1 MGFLSSLW
9 EDWGKG
15 KNTGPVTKKEVKKVK
30 KTAKKVKKTAKK
42 K

>member
-15 KNTGPVTKKEVKKVK
+15 KSTGPVTKKEVKKVK
-30 KTAKKVKKTAKK
+30 KTAKKK
-42 K
+42 

>member
-9 EDWGKG
+9 EDWGTS